1 MNIAMLHTARGYK
14 YAYINILWVF
24 TYFNCHAP
32 PPLSIRSL
40 YIFEGINQLQ
50 STASLLAQNTCHT
63 SCKCQTH
70 VEGANTD
77 KQYEKLMKTQNENKS
92 ESKRSKTCETQTG
105 NMPRSEKNL
114 CRTLQKNKKKWAAKR
129 RQRWR
134 SVCYFRLILHTND
147 LAAFAAAEWRIFHIA
162 EIFARGMQQM
172 VLKPGK
178 IAHTR
183 RLHTRQQLPQLPFDG
198 SLKFLLR
205 CCCSVNRFQSAK
217 PNTINRIQVPA
228 ASQNE

>member
-1 MNIAMLHTARGYK
+1 MFDIVRQLTALRSQMENHKTIEEQMNIAMLHTARPYK
-14 YAYINILWVF
+14 YAYINVLWVF
-24 TYFNCHAP
+24 AYFNCHAP

-92 ESKRSKTCETQTG
+92 ESEKSKTCETQTG

-114 CRTLQKNKKKWAAKR
+114 CRTLPKTRK

-147 LAAFAAAEWRIFHIA
+147 LAAFAAAKWRIFHIA

-172 VLKPGK
+172 VVCTL
-178 IAHTR
+178 
-183 RLHTRQQLPQLPFDG
+183 D
-198 SLKFLLR
+198 S
-205 CCCSVNRFQSAK
+205 SS
-217 PNTINRIQVPA
+217 PNCHLMVH
-228 ASQNE
+228 

>member
-1 MNIAMLHTARGYK
+1 MKIKVRARK
-14 YAYINILWVF
+14 AK
-24 TYFNCHAP
+24 HA
-32 PPLSIRSL
+32 
-40 YIFEGINQLQ
+40 
-50 STASLLAQNTCHT
+50 
-63 SCKCQTH
+63 
-70 VEGANTD
+70 
-77 KQYEKLMKTQNENKS
+77 KLKREICRVVRKICVAPSKKTRK
-92 ESKRSKTCETQTG
+92 
-105 NMPRSEKNL
+105 
-114 CRTLQKNKKKWAAKR
+114 

-147 LAAFAAAEWRIFHIA
+147 LAAFAAAKWRIFHIA
-162 EIFARGMQQM
+162 EIFSRGMQQM

-217 PNTINRIQVPA
+217 ANTINRRQVPA
-228 ASQNE
+228 ASQNEQMPLSCCSSRPPCGLCLQPN